1 MSTPNDLQKQASL
14 KTSDAA
20 IHAEPVVLDAL
31 VNPTRGIYVGG
42 SGNVAVVMAS
52 GKTVTLTALAA
63 GVIHPFSV
71 TKVNTTNTTATN
83 IILVW

>member
-20 IHAEPVVLDAL
+20 IHAEPVALDVV

-71 TKVNTTNTTATN
+71 TQVKTGTTATN